1 MKKCRI
7 IHINDGNHNELI
19 NGNRFFAEHNPM
31 MEEKINQLLAKDYE
45 VKHVV
50 SQYSPSIQGNNGS
63 FMFYLSGY
71 TFYLEKDFGDSNIND
86 DDEFELIFSNNE
98 DITDFDEE

>member
-1 MKKCRI
+1 
-7 IHINDGNHNELI
+7 
-19 NGNRFFAEHNPM
+19 
-31 MEEKINQLLAKDYE
+31 
-45 VKHVV
+45 
-50 SQYSPSIQGNNGS
+50 
-63 FMFYLSGY
+63 MFYLSGY

>member
-1 MKKCRI
+1 
-7 IHINDGNHNELI
+7 
-19 NGNRFFAEHNPM
+19 M
-31 MEEKINQLLAKDYE
+31 MEEKINQLLAMGYE